1 MKKAIMVGL
10 MVVTIA
16 TSCWLSQHPVIDRLF
31 PPTPTAIHT
40 PIVAQSTVETTA
52 KPTVVPT
59 AAPTATMASTSTPAH
74 NPTPAPT
81 AAPTVVP
88 TAAPTATPEWWEE
101 YRREKASDLYKE
113 VVDYTADGR
122 PFAWGIESAELEK
135 LTQEGGEYIELSQFV
150 EFDEYELPQN
160 SKGVIGIIRNPEN
173 PDAPEEA
180 RELAAK
186 GVAPKDTVD
195 THGYVSL
202 WRDGV
207 ARDKEVAVKAAE
219 FNQHPLVVV
228 LREDGQYYLVIK
240 EKARVRASSSSSSG
254 GSSGGDDT
262 HGGGDGP
269 SDTSE
274 PNPTPAPTAAPTPV
288 PTAAPADEPA
298 HNPPVVEG
306 DLVSDEEAEEADAD
320 QGEFWDDSSSSSEG
334 EVGYDIEDL
343 DQDFDTW

>member
-40 PIVAQSTVETTA
+40 PIVAQSTVETTT

-59 AAPTATMASTSTPAH
+59 AAPTATMAPTSTPAH

-81 AAPTVVP
+81 AAPT
-88 TAAPTATPEWWEE
+88 
-101 YRREKASDLYKE
+101 
-113 VVDYTADGR
+113 
-122 PFAWGIESAELEK
+122 
-135 LTQEGGEYIELSQFV
+135 
-150 EFDEYELPQN
+150 
-160 SKGVIGIIRNPEN
+160 
-173 PDAPEEA
+173 
-180 RELAAK
+180 
-186 GVAPKDTVD
+186 
-195 THGYVSL
+195 
-202 WRDGV
+202 
-207 ARDKEVAVKAAE
+207 AV
-219 FNQHPLVVV
+219 
-228 LREDGQYYLVIK
+228 
-240 EKARVRASSSSSSG
+240 
-254 GSSGGDDT
+254 
-262 HGGGDGP
+262 
-269 SDTSE
+269 
-274 PNPTPAPTAAPTPV
+274 PTAAPTPV